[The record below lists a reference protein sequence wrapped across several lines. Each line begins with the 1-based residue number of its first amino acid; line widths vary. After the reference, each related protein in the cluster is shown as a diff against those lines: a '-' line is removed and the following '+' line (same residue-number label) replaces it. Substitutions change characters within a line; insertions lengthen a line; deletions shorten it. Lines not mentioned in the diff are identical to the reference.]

1 MYSPLQLEVDV
12 ISCLVPVPLAF
23 SENLIGALKNYLSQ
37 WNAIGSTGKS
47 GRKVCVLSW
56 PQKEGREKI
65 TYEGD
70 CGRACRSPTANI
82 TRSFVAGYHW
92 HIYRIAAEC
101 DVARN
106 KVLQLEPTGDA
117 EAIRKREVG

>member
-12 ISCLVPVPLAF
+12 ISCLVPVPLSRRAF
-23 SENLIGALKNYLSQ
+23 SENLIGALANYLSQ

-47 GRKVCVLSW
+47 GRKVYVLSW

-70 CGRACRSPTANI
+70 CGRACNSPTANI
-82 TRSFVAGYHW
+82 TRSFVAGY

-106 KVLQLEPTGDA
+106 KVLQPTGDA

>member
-1 MYSPLQLEVDV
+1 MYSPLQLELEVDV
-12 ISCLVPVPLAF
+12 ISCLVPVPVQASLF
-23 SENLIGALKNYLSQ
+23 RKFNRCPG
-37 WNAIGSTGKS
+37 
-47 GRKVCVLSW
+47 GRKVYVLSW

-82 TRSFVAGYHW
+82 SRSFVAGY

-106 KVLQLEPTGDA
+106 KVLQPTGDA